1 MRDSMVVRLVLRK
14 KTAGPK
20 AFTLLG
26 IVIEESLLQREKAA
40 SPMYVTLL
48 PMMTVE
54 SLVHSLKVH
63 SSMDVTPS
71 PMMAEVRLLQYSYLQ
86 MLLYQILV
94 Y

>member
-1 MRDSMVVRLVLRK
+1 MVVRLVLRK

-71 PMMAEVRLLQYSYLQ
+71 PMMAEVRLLQLGICKPLYFNYLR
-86 MLLYQILV
+86 V
-94 Y
+94 KR